1 MHHRDR
7 ENCSTQRQLSESVAL
22 DSRLSVHGATGR
34 CWSIPHKK
42 REECLGVWLRVKI
55 LNSLVFN
62 LRTTVRAT
70 RSLRDAAAP
79 ANHWNCAFASFH
91 GLLTSIGLGFL
102 IFR

>member
-1 MHHRDR
+1 MLVNSSQ
-7 ENCSTQRQLSESVAL
+7 EEGGVS
-22 DSRLSVHGATGR
+22 GR
-34 CWSIPHKK
+34 
-42 REECLGVWLRVKI
+42 VWLRVKI

-70 RSLRDAAAP
+70 RNSLRDAVAP